1 MNKKLI
7 LMAVSSMFTFL
18 QAPAQR
24 MMEKLDRGL
33 VAVQTTNGVY
43 LSWRVLGEEYYGV
56 TYNVYRDGKKV
67 NDAPLYVSNFTD
79 ANGSAQSNYTIKP
92 VVRGIEQATASK
104 VAVPLSKNYKEIKI
118 AKVPSNID
126 GSDISK
132 YYEPND
138 AIVADLDGDG
148 EMEILLKLRNTND
161 AANSYPIDGKDFD
174 IIQVYKLDGTL
185 LWWID
190 CGPNM
195 VDFQSNEIN
204 IAAYD
209 WDQDGKAECVLRGA
223 DGMVIHMADGTT
235 KTIGDASVNTRGDLV
250 RSSAMTFT
258 HTGAEYLIYMNGET
272 GNPYYVGEYPLKRLE
287 AGETNLEKAW
297 GDSYGHRSSKNFFGA
312 PYLDGRHPSLFLAR
326 GIYTRHKMVAFDV
339 NPKTHQLTERW
350 RWVNNTPGSPWY
362 GQGYHNYT
370 IADVDWDGRDEIVF
384 GSMVIDDNGH
394 GLSTTGLGH
403 GDAHHVG
410 DFNPYVHGQE
420 VAACNEDLPSNN
432 YRDATTSKIYYRLAG
447 GSDDG
452 RSIAGKFTDDLI
464 GSQFFSGHESNLI
477 SCVSNKQTNLN
488 TSGISLNFRIFWD
501 GDLLDETFN
510 GSAVRNSNGTIYK
523 YQKGAIETFSGTL
536 TNNDTKST
544 PCFQGDVFGDWREEV
559 IMRSQDNQSIRIY
572 TTTIPTEH
580 RIPTLLS
587 DPQYRNAMI
596 TQMNGY
602 NQPPH
607 VSYFLGEKEGITTP
621 APAPTMNGKVEVN
634 NGGTISSSTNDK
646 EVILAETNDATVNVA
661 DGASPYIFFDN
672 APTWV
677 QGHDD
682 NDNITTTTYTH
693 TLTGGAFGGE
703 MRLVKLGDGNLI
715 LPKVEQKHSG
725 KTEVWAGTLNFDG
738 TMANSKV
745 WLNRFAV
752 LNSDGGKF
760 LKGIEADYGA
770 TVRPG
775 GAEKVGTIEAD
786 SLTLNFG
793 SIVEFDIDGNGNSD
807 LLKVNT
813 LKVEKKDW
821 ENGPEYLVP
830 RFNFVVPEKLK
841 AGTYKIAEIGKVEG
855 DVKNIVLTG
864 LKGHKA
870 SLQYENGVLSLNVVD
885 LRSATSVVW
894 TGEEDN
900 QWNLAD
906 KSNFKN
912 EAESKADV
920 FVSGD
925 DVTFNDDAKKTNVV
939 LAEDVTPGS
948 VTFDNN
954 ALEYTVSGDKAI
966 AGSTSIIKNG
976 EGNVNI
982 NNVNTFT
989 GLVNVNAGS
998 LTVDNLGQVDGV
1010 NNGALGH
1017 YSNVITLNG
1026 GTLAV
1031 NKSLTASHP
1040 IAMGV
1045 KGGSV
1050 NVGKDATLTL
1060 TDKVVGTG
1068 NTLTKVGAGTLTLAP
1083 VADYAKLIV
1092 EEGIVRGQESNSKHG
1107 YPKTIELHNATL
1119 RDADD
1124 MYSYSSNSS
1133 NVVVPDGYKA
1143 SWYLDSRCTY
1153 TGTLTGKGTLSLY
1166 ATNTRN
1172 QLNGNWSNFEGNV
1185 SIFASKTGQ
1194 YAPELLLGN
1203 SNGMKKASVTV
1214 SCPINNKGK
1223 NFAFG
1228 NLAGSGQ
1235 LNGIGTWTI
1244 GALGKTI
1251 TYSGTIKG
1259 GKIVKTG
1266 SGLWTL
1272 TKAQSSLGGQTT
1284 VNEGVMNLYMPSST
1298 TPCLGKYPIAI
1309 TGSGILTGIATVY
1322 SINVNDGGV
1331 LRPGYYSISA
1341 NYAYGALK
1349 ATNGIFAYAGST
1361 VKFWLRNA
1369 KGTDTSRS
1377 FLSTESSLVL
1387 EGDVVVEKDHSLNLK
1402 AGDSFTL
1409 WKAKSFSGTPSSL
1422 TLPELP
1428 AGLEWDTSKL
1438 YQPTGILKVVVST
1451 GISKIS
1457 ANEEFEGT
1465 VYTLSGTKVGTL
1477 RTTKA
1482 NMKADLKALGI
1493 ADGVY
1498 IVRVAGESIK
1508 VAIQ

>member
-1 MNKKLI
+1 
-7 LMAVSSMFTFL
+7 MAVSSMFTFL

-126 GSDISK
+126 GSDISN

-148 EMEILLKLRNTND
+148 EMEILLKLRNTKD

-297 GDSYGHRSSKNFFGA
+297 GDGYGHRSSKNFFGA
-312 PYLDGRHPSLFLAR
+312 PYLDGRHPSIFLAR

-339 NPKTHQLTERW
+339 DPKTHQLTERW

-523 YQKGAIETFSGTL
+523 CQKGAIETFSGTL

-559 IMRSQDNQSIRIY
+559 IMRSQDNKSIRIY

-1214 SCPINNKGK
+1214 SCPINNNGK

-1235 LNGIGTWTI
+1235 LNGRGTWTI
-1244 GALGKTI
+1244 GALGKPI

-1284 VNEGVMNLYMPSST
+1284 VNEGVMNLNMPSST

-1309 TGSGILTGIATVY
+1309 TGSGILTGRATVY

-1331 LRPGYYSISA
+1331 LRPGYYSASA

-1422 TLPELP
+1422 ILPELP

-1482 NMKADLKALGI
+1482 SMKADLKALGI